1 MARRQ
6 VAEFAV
12 GVDNGA
18 FVRGEGVGSVV
29 ESGADVIDGGLAI
42 LDIEGCGFEKDVG
55 LCRGEP
61 GSNVGNRDCSGRF
74 AGGGARATLFGI
86 EAVWISEAS

>member
-1 MARRQ
+1 MKALQMHGGELLEEREDRDAIHHGRLEEESSAFARRQ

-12 GVDNGA
+12 GVDNRT
-18 FVRGEGVGSVV
+18 FVRGDGVGSVV

-55 LCRGEP
+55 LG
-61 GSNVGNRDCSGRF
+61 F
-74 AGGGARATLFGI
+74 L
-86 EAVWISEAS
+86 